1 MAIFL
6 SRKKNS
12 GSSALIQNT
21 KAVTAETGNIL
32 VTPDTGY
39 SAMAEVLVRPTPSE
53 AKNNVEG
60 SLTSDVNVA
69 PSSGKLLSNVIVKK
83 PVHTGTVSSVG
94 QNDLNNEFKLDLG
107 EYHNKRYIS
116 FDGWSRT
123 SQPVQT
129 VLWSNPDIEAVF
141 PAKTVTLSN
150 YLNLYDYITIDFW
163 DEVSGS
169 SWTVTTD
176 VYAFEENGVYIG
188 AKAIGNNRYYRLFSV
203 DMNDGYNKLKISA
216 AYQEGTASTAN
227 SAIIPDRI
235 VGIKY

>member
-107 EYHNKRYIS
+107 EYHNKRYVS
-116 FDGWSRT
+116 FAGWSRT
-123 SQPVQT
+123 QQPVQT
-129 VLWSNPDIEAVF
+129 LLWTNPNVETGFNPGTI
-141 PAKTVTLSN
+141 TLGNSTQV
-150 YLNLYDYITIDFW
+150 YDYLMIDFW
-163 DEVSGS
+163 DQVNGS
-169 SWTVTTD
+169 LWTETFDIYT
-176 VYAFEENGVYIG
+176 FEENGAYIA
-188 AKAIGNNRYYRLFSV
+188 AKAIGNNIYYRRFFV
-203 DMNDGYNKLKISA
+203 DLVQGTNLMQISA
-216 AYQEGTASTAN
+216 AFPQGASSAN
-227 SAIIPDRI
+227 NDNIIPDRI